1 MLASFRAREQ
11 AEEEGTEVSFGII
24 GNKGDPFIAEARPLF
39 KVKK

>member
-24 GNKGDPFIAEARPLF
+24 RNKGDPFSAEPGLFF